1 MRQVFFF
8 VMALMVSL
16 TASAD
21 WASDFEKLKNHPRS
35 YEDSGA
41 ICEEIARLDLE
52 REFESQFPD
61 AHFEVLNGIGYA
73 DANGTLGELDVVVFE
88 KNVETNQKHV
98 VQIAE
103 VKCWKDIKGGLEKA
117 HEQRA
122 RFIKALRSAKE
133 LKFYSTSSASHFD
146 RAAFAPNTQFITIGQ
161 KGAGANGYDRELQYE
176 LLELHRFRNEM
187 VRCQFQGQCAR
198 P

>member
-16 TASAD
+16 PASAD
-21 WASDFEKLKNHPRS
+21 WASDFEQLKNHPRS

-52 REFESQFPD
+52 REYEMHFPD
-61 AHFEVLNGIGYA
+61 AQIEVLNGIGYA
-73 DANGTLGELDVVVFE
+73 DENGTLGELDVVVF
-88 KNVETNQKHV
+88 KTDVETNQKNV

-103 VKCWKDIKGGLEKA
+103 VKCWKDINGGLEKA
-117 HEQRA
+117 REQRA
-122 RFIKALRSAKE
+122 RFVKALRSSKE
-133 LKFYSTSSASHFD
+133 LKFYSTSSAMHFE
-146 RAAFAPNTQFITIGQ
+146 RTAFSASVQFITIGQ

-187 VRCQFQGQCAR
+187 VRCQFHGQCAR

>member
-1 MRQVFFF
+1 MSQVFFF

-16 TASAD
+16 SASAD
-21 WASDFEKLKNHPRS
+21 WAPDFEKLKNHPRS

-52 REFESQFPD
+52 REYEMHFPD
-61 AHFEVLNGIGYA
+61 AQFEVLNGIGYA
-73 DANGTLGELDVVVFE
+73 DENGTLGELDVVVF
-88 KNVETNQKHV
+88 KTDVETNQKNV

-117 HEQRA
+117 REQRA
-122 RFIKALRSAKE
+122 RFIKALRSSKE
-133 LKFYSTSSASHFD
+133 LKFYSTSSSMHFE
-146 RAAFAPNTQFITIGQ
+146 RTAFVPNTQFITIGQ

-187 VRCQFQGQCAR
+187 VRCQFRGQCAR